1 VFIEL
6 KDNNIHWLQKVRCMG
21 NEEKQFDFVANSVL
35 NEEVHFMGC
44 MAIKNEHS
52 VCPMMARL
60 SESLE
65 MG

>member
-1 VFIEL
+1 VFIGL
-6 KDNNIHWLQKVRCMG
+6 KDNNIQWLQMVRRMG
-21 NEEKQFDFVANSVL
+21 NEEEQIDFVAISVL
-35 NEEVHFMGC
+35 NKEVRFMGR

-52 VCPMMARL
+52 VCPRTTRL